1 MPHCCTNL
9 PMALVVLAPR
19 LEGSTACVLHHAKP
33 CDYTAALFLH
43 FFAAVQPLC
52 NGLSGMM
59 QTVLQ
64 NVATPFLKD
73 HYALHGYVCP
83 PASFPASGCR
93 RDRALVVLCVT
104 SQPCRSHTREGSQ
117 RFKEV
122 QSHPDQAHAEPFRRK
137 PGRARPAPLP
147 GVQGHAQRRRLP
159 GLHTQVSNIER
170 FRKTGRKL
178 RYNHAI
184 VTMR

>member
-1 MPHCCTNL
+1 MLHQL

-19 LEGSTACVLHHAKP
+19 LEGVDSVRLAP
-33 CDYTAALFLH
+33 CKTLRLYRCASPH

-64 NVATPFLKD
+64 NVATPFERPLCASWIRLSAGLFPCQWVSAWPRSCCPLR
-73 HYALHGYVCP
+73 HFTAMPQPHPRRQPAL
-83 PASFPASGCR
+83 R
-93 RDRALVVLCVT
+93 R
-104 SQPCRSHTREGSQ
+104 
-117 RFKEV
+117 V
-122 QSHPDQAHAEPFRRK
+122 QSYPDQAHAEPFRRK